1 MKLIISI
8 LTFPLVLALS
18 VTGLFALYASSMIG
32 SSVVEDG
39 TAFSHFLKGTIYVS
53 IGCGLPL
60 AVLTALLG
68 AALMICSFIFK
79 SWTRALVTGGL
90 GFLAVLIWLYFLS
103 IPFPI

>member
-18 VTGLFALYASSMIG
+18 FTGLFALFVKIVLESECIQDG
-32 SSVVEDG
+32 S
-39 TAFSHFLKGTIYVS
+39 AFAHMMKGLTYVS

-60 AVLTALLG
+60 AVLTAFLG
-68 AALMICSFIFK
+68 AVLMILSFIFK
-79 SWTRALVTGGL
+79 SWTRAVVTGGM
-90 GFLAVLIWLYFLS
+90 GFLAVLLWLYFLS